1 MSSFDTQFD
10 KLFKFYFLI
19 VAVQYPQQT
28 NKFIFN
34 KIRKVTFTRPV
45 KTFNQLSDA
54 VLTHFHEK
62 NFFSLIF
69 IIVLRSQTPSLQLN

>member
-28 NKFIFN
+28 NKFIFD

-62 NFFSLIF
+62 KTFSHLFSSSFFVRKHLHF
-69 IIVLRSQTPSLQLN
+69 N

>member
-34 KIRKVTFTRPV
+34 KIRKEKKLLLRG
-45 KTFNQLSDA
+45 LS
-54 VLTHFHEK
+54 K
-62 NFFSLIF
+62 
-69 IIVLRSQTPSLQLN
+69 RSINCQMQF